1 MSDEAPE
8 SDAFA
13 RIVQAAYHQV
23 RQGTPRAIPE
33 VEERLRGKLAAH
45 GVTLTTD
52 VVREGQGSLTV
63 DCVAGAAQL
72 SIAASTVAS
81 LMSTALLA
89 VSRVRFFRSFA
100 NVRRCASASARS
112 GSVSSSL

>member
-52 VVREGQGSLTV
+52 VVR
-63 DCVAGAAQL
+63 
-72 SIAASTVAS
+72 
-81 LMSTALLA
+81 ALA
-89 VSRVRFFRSFA
+89 FA
-100 NVRRCASASARS
+100 IVKGRD
-112 GSVSSSL
+112 L